1 MKTEL
6 ELKQKIAE
14 LRSQSPEWFLSLSN
28 MDMSPS
34 LQEQVTEHL
43 PFIQA
48 GMIIGLAWALGLEE
62 SDIVSTLFSP
72 EQLQK
77 GIKLEDFDIG
87 S

>member
-14 LRSQSPEWFLSLSN
+14 LKSQSPEWFLSLSKI
-28 MDMSPS
+28 DMSPE
-34 LQEQVTEHL
+34 LQAQVTEHL

-62 SDIVSTLFSP
+62 SDIVSTLFSSEELP
-72 EQLQK
+72 Y

-87 S
+87 T